1 MPTVLALETSCD
13 ESAAAI
19 VRDRQVLASAVA
31 SQVEEHARWGGVVP
45 EIASRRHV
53 EALPQLIAQVCRES
67 GLSLAE
73 VDAVAATVAPGLVG
87 ALLVASITGRT
98 LARLHGKSFLGVH
111 HLEGHL
117 ASVHLG
123 EAMPP
128 GPHLVLLVSGGHTE
142 LVRVEGPGEVRRLGR
157 SHDDA
162 AGEAFDK
169 VARLLGLGYPGGPA
183 IQEAAS
189 GGDPQRFRL
198 PRGRVSR
205 PEGGFHPYDFSF
217 SGLKTA
223 MLRLVRSL
231 EAEGSTPLPLAD
243 LAASFEQAV
252 VEVLVERSCTV
263 RSMRASQRWCWWA
276 VWRPT
281 SGCAR
286 SWPSAAAGMGC
297 SGGWRRWP
305 IAPTTPP
312 WWGWR
317 PASVWPGGVGAPST
331 WGWRRACL
339 WPRPTACTAPRHR
352 SEPLS
357 CGCKPLPPWPLPTRT
372 GPLGRPLLPPRQG
385 RVG

>member
-1 MPTVLALETSCD
+1 MSTVLALETSCD

-19 VRDRQVLASAVA
+19 VRDRAVLASAVA

-53 EALPQLIAQVCRES
+53 EALPQLIEQVCRDS
-67 GLSLAE
+67 GLALAD
-73 VDAVAATVAPGLVG
+73 VDAIAATVAPGLVG
-87 ALLVASITGRT
+87 ALLVASVTGRT
-98 LARLHGKSFLGVH
+98 LARLHGKPFLGVH

-123 EAMPP
+123 EPLPP

-142 LVRVEGPGEVRRLGR
+142 LVRVEESGAVRRLGR

-183 IQEAAS
+183 IQAAARS
-189 GGDPQRFRL
+189 GDGRRFRL

-205 PEGGFHPYDFSF
+205 PGGGFHPYDFSF

-231 EAEGSTPLPLAD
+231 EAESSGPLPLAD

-252 VEVLVERSCTV
+252 VEVLVDRSC
-263 RSMRASQRWCWWA
+263 R
-276 VWRPT
+276 
-281 SGCAR
+281 CAR
-286 SWPSAAAGMGC
+286 DQGLATLVLVGGVAANRRLRALLAERCRRDGLQ
-297 SGGWRRWP
+297 WRVAPLAYCTDNAAMVGVAACERFARVCRSP
-305 IAPTTPP
+305 IDLGVAARLSLEQASCLYDTPP
-312 WWGWR
+312 
-317 PASVWPGGVGAPST
+317 PF
-331 WGWRRACL
+331 
-339 WPRPTACTAPRHR
+339 
-352 SEPLS
+352 
-357 CGCKPLPPWPLPTRT
+357 
-372 GPLGRPLLPPRQG
+372 
-385 RVG
+385 